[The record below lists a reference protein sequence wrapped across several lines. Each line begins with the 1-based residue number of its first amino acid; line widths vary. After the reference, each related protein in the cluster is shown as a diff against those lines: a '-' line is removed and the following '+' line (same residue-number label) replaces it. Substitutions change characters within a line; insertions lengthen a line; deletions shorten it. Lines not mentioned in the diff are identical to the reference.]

1 MFFYLVSLKFI
12 TSNKIY
18 RFTDRIYYY
27 TITSRIMKFVYVMLC
42 LLCCIFS
49 IKAQNVLKFNQEG
62 KFKIVQ
68 FTDVHNVYNDPR
80 SKVALQRIKEVLNM
94 EKPDLVIFTGDVIYG
109 KPAEEGLREVLGLV
123 SDFKIPFGVTFGN
136 HDDEQ
141 GLTRK
146 QLLDIVSSYEY
157 SLTSSAESVPG
168 FSNYI
173 LTVKSNDLKRD
184 AAILYCID
192 SNSYST
198 IDDVKGYGFVS
209 FDQIAWYRDNSRKI
223 TSANGGKTVQ
233 SFAFFHIPLPE
244 YSYAAEDQ
252 NAVMI
257 GTRMEQVCAP
267 KLNSGMFAAMKEMGD
282 MKGVFV
288 GHDHDNDYA
297 VYWNNILLAYGRYSG
312 GNTVYNHLSNGARVI
327 ELKEDGS
334 SFTTWITLE
343 KGQMINKVVCPDDFR
358 KDKNKNM

>member
-1 MFFYLVSLKFI
+1 
-12 TSNKIY
+12 
-18 RFTDRIYYY
+18 
-27 TITSRIMKFVYVMLC
+27 MKFVCVLLC
-42 LLCCIFS
+42 LLCTTFC

-80 SKVALQRIKEVLNM
+80 SKVALQRIKEVLNV

-146 QLLDIVSSYEY
+146 QLLDIASSYEY

-223 TSANGGKTVQ
+223 TSANGGKPVQ

-252 NAVMI
+252 SAVMI

-282 MKGVFV
+282 MKGIFV

>member
-1 MFFYLVSLKFI
+1 
-12 TSNKIY
+12 
-18 RFTDRIYYY
+18 
-27 TITSRIMKFVYVMLC
+27 MKFLCVLLC
-42 LLCCIFS
+42 LLCTTFC

-68 FTDVHNVYNDPR
+68 LTDVHNVYQDAR
-80 SKVALQRIKEVLNM
+80 SQVALQRIREVLTS
-94 EKPDLVIFTGDVIYG
+94 EKPDLVIITGDVIYG
-109 KPAEEGLREVLGLV
+109 KPAEEGFREVLSLI
-123 SDFKIPFGVTFGN
+123 SDFKIPFGITFGN

-141 GLTRK
+141 GMTRK
-146 QLLDIVSSYEY
+146 QLLDIASSYEY
-157 SLTSSAESVPG
+157 NLTSTAEGISG

-173 LTVKSNDLKRD
+173 LTVKSNDSAKD
-184 AAILYCID
+184 AAILYCMD

-198 IDDVKGYGFVS
+198 IEGVKGYGFIK
-209 FDQIAWYRDNSRKI
+209 FDQISWYRENSNKF
-223 TSANGGKTVQ
+223 TEANGGKPVQ

-244 YSYAAEDQ
+244 YSYAVEDQ
-252 NAVMI
+252 NAVMV
-257 GTRMEQVCAP
+257 GTRMEQACSP
-267 KLNSGMFAAMKEMGD
+267 KLNSGMFAAMKENGD
-282 MKGVFV
+282 VKGIFV

-327 ELKEDGS
+327 ELTESGS

-343 KGQMINKVVCPDDFR
+343 KGERINRVVCPDDFI

>member
-1 MFFYLVSLKFI
+1 
-12 TSNKIY
+12 
-18 RFTDRIYYY
+18 
-27 TITSRIMKFVYVMLC
+27 MKFVCVMLC
-42 LLCCIFS
+42 LLCCTFGIE
-49 IKAQNVLKFNQEG
+49 AQNVLKFNQEG
-62 KFKIVQ
+62 KFKIIQ
-68 FTDVHNVYNDPR
+68 FTDVHNIYNDAR
-80 SKVALQRIKEVLNM
+80 SKVALQRIKEVLNV
-94 EKPDLVIFTGDVIYG
+94 EKPDLVIITGDVIYG
-109 KPAEEGLREVLGLV
+109 KPAEEGFREVLGLV

-141 GLTRK
+141 GMTRK
-146 QLLDIVSSYEY
+146 QLFDIASSFEYNLTTTAEGVSGS
-157 SLTSSAESVPG
+157 
-168 FSNYI
+168 SNYI
-173 LTVKSNDLKRD
+173 LTVRSNDNTKD
-184 AAILYCID
+184 AAILYCMD
-192 SNSYST
+192 SNTYST
-198 IDDVKGYGFVS
+198 IKNIEGYGFIN
-209 FDQIAWYRDNSRKI
+209 FDQIEWYRENSKKF
-223 TSANGGKTVQ
+223 TSANGGNPVQ

-244 YSYAAEDQ
+244 YSYAAEDL

-327 ELKEDGS
+327 ELSEDGT

>member
-1 MFFYLVSLKFI
+1 
-12 TSNKIY
+12 
-18 RFTDRIYYY
+18 
-27 TITSRIMKFVYVMLC
+27 MKFVCVLLC
-42 LLCCIFS
+42 LLCTTFC

-123 SDFKIPFGVTFGN
+123 SDFKIPFGVTFRN

-209 FDQIAWYRDNSRKI
+209 FDQIAWYRDNSKKI
-223 TSANGGKTVQ
+223 TSANIGKPVQ

-252 NAVMI
+252 SAVMI
-257 GTRMEQVCAP
+257 GIRMEQVCAP

-282 MKGVFV
+282 MKGIFV

>member
-1 MFFYLVSLKFI
+1 
-12 TSNKIY
+12 
-18 RFTDRIYYY
+18 
-27 TITSRIMKFVYVMLC
+27 MKFVCVLLC
-42 LLCCIFS
+42 LLCTTSC

-80 SKVALQRIKEVLNM
+80 SKVALQRIKEVLNV

-109 KPAEEGLREVLGLV
+109 KPAEEGFREVLGLV

-146 QLLDIVSSYEY
+146 QLLDIASSYEY
-157 SLTSSAESVPG
+157 SLTSSAERVPG

-209 FDQIAWYRDNSRKI
+209 FDQIAWYRDNSKKI
-223 TSANGGKTVQ
+223 TSANRGKPVQ

-282 MKGVFV
+282 MKGIFV